1 MLNVD
6 DKEVPITEHIKT
18 PPPPLPTPPTEVIEI
33 IENEKEV
40 EETLIES
47 TETDQN
53 EIVKVENIEVEEDFD
68 DVDVPFAII
77 EEVPIFPGCEVVSKS
92 EQKKCFQKMI
102 FMHINK
108 TVRYPEI
115 AQEMGIQ
122 GKVYMRFVIEKD
134 GSINNI
140 EVLRSPDR
148 N

>member
-6 DKEVPITEHIKT
+6 DEEVPITEHTKT

-47 TETDQN
+47 TETDKDQ
-53 EIVKVENIEVEEDFD
+53 IV
-68 DVDVPFAII
+68 
-77 EEVPIFPGCEVVSKS
+77 EVVPKSK
-92 EQKKCFQKMI
+92 QRKCFQKMI

-115 AQEMGIQ
+115 AQEIRIQ
-122 GKVYMRFVIEKD
+122 EKVYMRFVIEKD
-134 GSINNI
+134 GSITNI